1 MNKDTVDL
9 KFLNGLAS
17 LMTKHG
23 IAELR
28 IRDGEQEID
37 LSRDGAS
44 SPWENPAP
52 LVSSLQGQTF
62 QNNYQTPQT
71 DERAPV
77 QPSSNASPANQAPT
91 SQAPASQALASQPP
105 AGALTSP
112 MVGTVYLAPQPGA
125 PRFVEVGQSVTQG
138 QIVLLIEAMKV
149 MNQIQAAQAGTV
161 TEILVQD
168 GQPVEYGQPLLVIS

>member
-44 SPWENPAP
+44 SPWENTGPI
-52 LVSSLQGQTF
+52 VNSLQGQVP
-62 QNNYQTPQT
+62 QNNYQNPQA
-71 DERAPV
+71 DETAPV
-77 QPSSNASPANQAPT
+77 QPSSNPSSA
-91 SQAPASQALASQPP
+91 SQAPASQPP
-105 AGALTSP
+105 SGSLTSP

-125 PRFVEVGQSVTQG
+125 PRFVEVGQAVTQG
-138 QIVLLIEAMKV
+138 QIVMLIEAMKV
-149 MNQIQAAQAGTV
+149 MNQIQAAQSGTV

>member
-37 LSRDGAS
+37 LSRDSAS
-44 SPWENPAP
+44 SPWENPDP

-62 QNNYQTPQT
+62 QNNYQNPQT
-71 DERAPV
+71 AESTPV
-77 QPSSNASPANQAPT
+77 QPSSNASPANQAPA
-91 SQAPASQALASQPP
+91 SQAPASQPP

>member
-37 LSRDGAS
+37 LSRDSAS

-62 QNNYQTPQT
+62 QNNYQHPQT
-71 DERAPV
+71 AESTPV
-77 QPSSNASPANQAPT
+77 QPSSNASPANQAP
-91 SQAPASQALASQPP
+91 ASQPP
-105 AGALTSP
+105 ANQPPSGALTSP

>member
-17 LMTKHG
+17 LMSKHG

-37 LSRDGAS
+37 LSRAF
-44 SPWENPAP
+44 
-52 LVSSLQGQTF
+52 QGQSLPGQHLGGSY
-62 QNNYQTPQT
+62 QNLQEGLNTSAQFS
-71 DERAPV
+71 AMPV
-77 QPSSNASPANQAPT
+77 NETSHAALDPAEG
-91 SQAPASQALASQPP
+91 SAPAGSPSSQPP
-105 AGALTSP
+105 SGALTSP

>member
-44 SPWENPAP
+44 SPWENPDP

-62 QNNYQTPQT
+62 QNNYQHPQT
-71 DERAPV
+71 DERPPV
-77 QPSSNASPANQAPT
+77 QPSSNASPATNQAP
-91 SQAPASQALASQPP
+91 ASQPP

>member
-71 DERAPV
+71 DERPPV
-77 QPSSNASPANQAPT
+77 QPSSNAPPANQTP
-91 SQAPASQALASQPP
+91 ASQPP
-105 AGALTSP
+105 ANQPPSGVLTSP
-112 MVGTVYLAPQPGA
+112 MVGTVYLAPQPDA